1 MRFWDSSAIVPL
13 VCRERETS
21 SMLHAYALD
30 MDMIVWG
37 FARTEV
43 LSALCKHAR
52 SGSLSQ
58 RAFTEAKARL
68 ALLESDWTEN
78 VDYEGVRERAER
90 LLGTHALSA
99 ADALQ
104 LAAALVAVEEKTRGF
119 GFVTLD
125 TRLAD
130 AASKEGF
137 ATVGAR
143 STSFVFPRL

>member
-1 MRFWDSSAIVPL
+1 
-13 VCRERETS
+13 
-21 SMLHAYALD
+21 MLRLYALD
-30 MDMIVWG
+30 TDMIVWG
-37 FARTEV
+37 FTRTEV

-58 RAFTEAKARL
+58 RTFNEAKAKL
-68 ALLESDWTEN
+68 ASLESDWTEN

-104 LAAALVAVEEKTRGF
+104 LAAALVVVEEKTRGF

-125 TRLAD
+125 SRLAD

-137 ATVGAR
+137 AVAGAK
-143 STSFVFPRL
+143 L